1 MRFTIAVSMVI
12 AALAGC
18 AAPQRMIS
26 ADEMSAMTHRTFTG
40 VTADQAV
47 AAAERVLRL
56 ADGDDFAIDR
66 DPDGLMATRNWT
78 VYFVLGFVTGTDHWV
93 LKTKPS
99 EGGTDVTFAVGSVA
113 QPAPARHTPRQAGDT
128 RPRVMGAMHEGTAI
142 YDLFWSRMAYLLG
155 QRDTWMSC
163 AESDSRVKAG
173 VVWGVTDALC
183 NSFNVKDG
191 VPEGPMVSAPGDL
204 QHNLSLPDGPARIL

>member
-1 MRFTIAVSMVI
+1 MRFTIAVLMVI

-93 LKTKPS
+93 LKTKPF
-99 EGGTDVTFAVGSVA
+99 EGGTDVSFAVGSVA
-113 QPAPARHTPRQAGDT
+113 QPAPARQTPRQAGDT

-163 AESDSRVKAG
+163 AESDARVNAG
-173 VVWGVTDALC
+173 VVWGGTAALC
-183 NSFNVKDG
+183 NSFNVKDET
-191 VPEGPMVSAPGDL
+191 PEGPMASVQGATRTSA
-204 QHNLSLPDGPARIL
+204 R